1 MKRSSKWFIL
11 LTGVTS
17 GLLLAACAFGPLR
30 VIVGSGKVVSQEM
43 DLSDFERVNVG
54 SAFQVEIRHDDGYR
68 VTIEV
73 DENVLPHLRVVKE
86 GNTLQIGLERGVTL
100 SGNVTLRGVVSLPA
114 LTGVEAS
121 GASRVTLSGFR
132 GTADLTLRA
141 SGASQLTGEI
151 DGDNADFVAS
161 GASEI
166 QLQSTVKNASI
177 EATGASK
184 ITLSGGGQN
193 LTITASG
200 ASPVDLAKFP
210 AQDAK
215 IDASG
220 ASNVTVQLTGTLDAK
235 ASGASHVYYL
245 GSPTLGRV
253 NTSGASSIN
262 QR

>member
-1 MKRSSKWFIL
+1 MKRSSKWFVW
-11 LTGVTS
+11 LTGLSS
-17 GLLLAACAFGPLR
+17 GLLLAACAFGPFR
-30 VIVGSGKVVSQEM
+30 AIVGSGKVVTQEM
-43 DLSDFERVNVG
+43 DLRDFERVSVG
-54 SAFQVEIRHDDGYR
+54 HAFQVEIRHDDGYR

-86 GNTLQIGLERGVTL
+86 GNTLQIGLERGVTV

-114 LTGVEAS
+114 LNGVEAS
-121 GASRVTLSGFR
+121 GASRVDLSGFQSK
-132 GTADLTLRA
+132 ADLTIHA
-141 SGASQLTGEI
+141 SGASEISGEI
-151 DGDNADFVAS
+151 DGGNADFEAS

-166 QLQSTVKNASI
+166 QLNSTVQDASI

-200 ASPVDLAKFP
+200 ASPVDLSEFP
-210 AQDAK
+210 AKDAK

-220 ASNVTVQLTGTLDAK
+220 ASNVTVQLTGTLDAE

-245 GSPTLGRV
+245 GSPVLGKV
-253 NTSGASSIN
+253 NTSGASSIS

>member
-1 MKRSSKWFIL
+1 MKRSTKWFVL

-30 VIVGSGKVVSQEM
+30 VIVGSGNVVSQEM

-68 VTIEV
+68 VTLEV
-73 DENVLPHLRVVKE
+73 DEKVLPYLRVVKE
-86 GNTLQIGLERGVTL
+86 GNTLKIGLERGVTL
-100 SGNVTLRGVVSLPA
+100 TGNATLRGILSLPN

-121 GASRVTLSGFR
+121 GASSVDVSGFR
-132 GTADLTLRA
+132 STADLTIHA
-141 SGASQLTGEI
+141 SGASEISGAI
-151 DGDNADFVAS
+151 DGGNADFEAS

-166 QLQSTVKNASI
+166 QLQSTVQDASI

-184 ITLSGGGQN
+184 ITLNGSGQN

-200 ASPVDLAKFP
+200 ASPVDLAEFP
-210 AQDAK
+210 AKDAK
-215 IDASG
+215 IEASG
-220 ASNVTVQLTGTLDAK
+220 ASNVTVQLTGTLDAQ
-235 ASGASHVYYL
+235 ASGASHVYYI
-245 GSPTLGRV
+245 GSPTLGKV
-253 NTSGASSIN
+253 KTSGASSIS

>member
-1 MKRSSKWFIL
+1 MKRSSKWFGL
-11 LTGVTS
+11 LTGLTS

-54 SAFQVEIRHDDGYR
+54 SAFQIEIRQDDGYK
-68 VTIEV
+68 VTMEV
-73 DENVLPHLRVVKE
+73 DEKVLPYLRVVKE
-86 GNTLQIGLERGVTL
+86 GNTLRIGLEPGVTL
-100 SGNVTLRGVVSLPA
+100 TGNITLRGTVSLPT

-121 GASRVTLSGFR
+121 GASRVDLSGFQS
-132 GTADLTLRA
+132 TAELTIHA
-141 SGASQLTGEI
+141 SGASQIDGEI
-151 DGDNADFVAS
+151 DGGNADFEAS

-166 QLQSTVKNASI
+166 QLKSTVKDASI

-184 ITLSGGGQN
+184 ITLSGSGQN

-200 ASPVDLAKFP
+200 ASPVDLAEFP
-210 AQDAK
+210 AQDARLNV
-215 IDASG
+215 SG
-220 ASNVTVQLTGTLDAK
+220 ASNVTVQLTGTLDAE
-235 ASGASHVYYL
+235 ASGASHIYYL
-245 GSPTLGRV
+245 GSPTLGSV